1 MNIKKVQT
9 GFTLIELVVVITIL
23 GILAAFA
30 VPRFASL
37 EGQARLAA
45 TQSLAGSLRSG
56 AALAH
61 AVWLANGNPAA
72 ASVTMEGQT
81 VTMVNGY
88 PSVAATGIQ
97 RTLVEFTGF
106 AVSTPVAGT
115 RRFTKTSPSGAPV
128 ATCFVDYIA
137 PAAPN
142 QAPQITVTPAAPATS
157 C

>member
-1 MNIKKVQT
+1 VTKRTEQS

-30 VPRFASL
+30 IPRFASL

-45 TQSLAGSLRSG
+45 TQSLAGSIRSG

-61 AVWLANGNPAA
+61 AVWLANGSPAGP
-72 ASVTMEGQT
+72 VTMEGQN
-81 VTMVNGY
+81 VAMAFGY
-88 PSVAATGIQ
+88 PSATAAGIQ
-97 RTLVEFTGF
+97 NTLVEFTGF

-115 RRFTKTSPSGAPV
+115 RRFTKTSSTGV
-128 ATCFVDYIA
+128 AIPTCYVDYIA
-137 PAAPN
+137 PAAAN
-142 QAPQITVTPAAPATS
+142 QAPQVVVTPAAPATT

>member
-1 MNIKKVQT
+1 MSIKVKQG

-45 TQSLAGSLRSG
+45 TQSIGGSVRSA

-61 AVWLANGNPAA
+61 ALWLAEGDPA
-72 ASVTMEGQT
+72 STTVTMEGAMI
-81 VTMVNGY
+81 TMANGY
-88 PSVAATGIQ
+88 PNAATIAN
-97 RTLVEFTGF
+97 TLAENPPAGF
-106 AVSTPVAGT
+106 AVAAGAT
-115 RRFTKTSPSGAPV
+115 TTFTKTNSSGGA
-128 ATCFVDYIA
+128 IA
-137 PAAPN
+137 N
-142 QAPQITVTPAAPATS
+142 CLVTYTPAAANSAPAVSATTTG

>member
-1 MNIKKVQT
+1 MSSNVKQG

-45 TQSLAGSLRSG
+45 TQSIGGSVRSG

-61 AVWLANGNPAA
+61 ALWLAQGDPTST
-72 ASVTMEGQT
+72 SVTMEGQAI
-81 VTMVNGY
+81 TMSNGY
-88 PSVAATGIQ
+88 PNAATIAN
-97 RTLVEFTGF
+97 TLAEN
-106 AVSTPVAGT
+106 P
-115 RRFTKTSPSGAPV
+115 PSGFVVTPGATTTFAKANSAGV
-128 ATCFVDYIA
+128 AIA
-137 PAAPN
+137 N
-142 QAPQITVTPAAPATS
+142 CLVTYTPAAANSAPGVVATTNG